1 MENAVKNRYNGMK
14 MEDSGRTGGLVPL
27 QPNAK
32 AIDAINDDRVDLY
45 WKSFRLL
52 QQELVLPF
60 DSDAMATN
68 RAAEEALSEILSSD
82 SFDFLS
88 DSYMFLLLRL

>member
-1 MENAVKNRYNGMK
+1 MK
-14 MEDSGRTGGLVPL
+14 MEDSSRTGGLVPL

-52 QQELVLPF
+52 QQELVLVVEFP
-60 DSDAMATN
+60 
-68 RAAEEALSEILSSD
+68 RICPLAAQI
-82 SFDFLS
+82 
-88 DSYMFLLLRL
+88 